1 MPCYG
6 IGIHPAFR
14 VIALGLNPPKP
25 GGESS
30 RATDSRLRYIS
41 SDLGFT
47 FHTLSQGTPQDIAD
61 VLTSSIEPNVGASGL
76 VQAKVVDMLSKALTA
91 LSEVAGV
98 LSSKLLLWFD

>member
-1 MPCYG
+1 
-6 IGIHPAFR
+6 
-14 VIALGLNPPKP
+14 
-25 GGESS
+25 
-30 RATDSRLRYIS
+30 
-41 SDLGFT
+41 
-47 FHTLSQGTPQDIAD
+47 